1 MALEANM
8 RYLNPLL
15 TVAFYLAVGQGP
27 SLAADLTKIQR
38 TLVKEPVYQTKMPK
52 YGLLVFGADAKIR
65 VWVVLDGDVMYLDRN
80 GNGDLTEPGNR
91 MDAKFSRHYPDVPRP
106 ELAERREFEFDRLP
120 RPRTT
125 PGRDAI
131 LSYIPGVKWFHID
144 QEVFRDD
151 YIPKDEREQLA
162 LDYLRQ
168 RPIRVAVFLH
178 HRKYEQDGYA
188 TFADRPQDAPIIHF
202 DGPLTL
208 CVDEAK
214 FGPVELRRGETS
226 ELYAKL
232 TTPGLHAYTVISND
246 GPPDSAHPVV
256 EIDWAASAAADP
268 PLHSRVELRERC

>member
-1 MALEANM
+1 M

-106 ELAERREFEFDRLP
+106 ELAERREFDIDRIP
-120 RPRTT
+120 RPQTT

-131 LSYIPGVKWFHID
+131 FSSIPGVKWFHID
-144 QEVFRDD
+144 QAVFRDD

-202 DGPLTL
+202 DGPL
-208 CVDEAK
+208 
-214 FGPVELRRGETS
+214 
-226 ELYAKL
+226 
-232 TTPGLHAYTVISND
+232 
-246 GPPDSAHPVV
+246 
-256 EIDWAASAAADP
+256 
-268 PLHSRVELRERC
+268 